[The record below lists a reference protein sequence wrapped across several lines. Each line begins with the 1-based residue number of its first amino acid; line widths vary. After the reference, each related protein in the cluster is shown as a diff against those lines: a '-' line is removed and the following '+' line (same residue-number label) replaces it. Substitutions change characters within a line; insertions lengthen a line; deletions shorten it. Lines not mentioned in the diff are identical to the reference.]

1 MKNHRLRLLYRN
13 LEDKSSLLERKN
25 KQNECVLFTVSKKD
39 WATRVQSFFYPI
51 NTPEDKSI
59 E

>member
-1 MKNHRLRLLYRN
+1 M
-13 LEDKSSLLERKN
+13 ERKN
-25 KQNECVLFTVSKKD
+25 KQNECVLFAVSKKD

-59 E
+59 